1 MTAEIELAQPRNAGL
16 PAKLEYARFLA
27 TSGLLPAQ
35 YRDRPGNV
43 LYAVEFGEML
53 GIRPMAAITGVHV
66 IEGKP
71 SASAA
76 LISAL
81 VRRAGHRL
89 RVTGNDEK
97 AIAEIIRSDDPD
109 FVYRSEWTIARARQA
124 ELTGKG
130 TWKKYPA
137 AMLKARAITE
147 VARDACEEALMGMHY
162 TPEELGAD
170 VDAEGMPVQ
179 VDADWASRP
188 ATAEE
193 RGQHPEPAA
202 DADTDWDGDLQRLVE
217 ASDVEGLRDMWR
229 QARKVRP
236 GDIELHERIAAAAR
250 NAAPPKDQPADEPV
264 DADVVDEP
272 PADDDGTEGRARR
285 RMHALFTKSAV
296 TREERLTIVELFIER
311 PVESTNDLTASEVD
325 TVVGRL
331 AAAEHKKGGLK
342 AAAEVWLQDYAQ
354 AAEEQVDVP
363 EPGQRRTE
371 AGGQVMEWTGTA
383 WRHVT
388 RAELDREAMAA
399 GATS

>member
-1 MTAEIELAQPRNAGL
+1 VTAEIELAQPRNAGL
-16 PAKLEYARFLA
+16 PAKLEYARFLS

-97 AIAEIIRSDDPD
+97 AVAEIIRSDDPE
-109 FVYRSEWTIARARQA
+109 FVYRAEWNLDRARTA
-124 ELTGKG
+124 ELLGKG
-130 TWKKYPA
+130 NWKKYPA

-170 VDAEGMPVQ
+170 VDAEGVPTQ

-193 RGQHPEPAA
+193 RGQQQPDQPAA
-202 DADTDWDGDLQRLVE
+202 DAADWDGDLQRLV
-217 ASDVEGLRDMWR
+217 AAGDVEALRDMWR

-250 NAAPPKDQPADEPV
+250 NATPAKDRPATEDVV

-272 PADDDGTEGRARR
+272 PAEDDGAEGRARR
-285 RMHALFTKSAV
+285 RMHALFTKADV

-311 PVESTNDLTASEVD
+311 AVASTNDLTAAEVD

-354 AAEEQVDVP
+354 AIEQETDAPAE
-363 EPGQRRTE
+363 
-371 AGGQVMEWTGTA
+371 
-383 WRHVT
+383 
-388 RAELDREAMAA
+388 
-399 GATS
+399 ATS

>member
-1 MTAEIELAQPRNAGL
+1 MTTEIELAQPRNAGL

-35 YRDRPGNV
+35 YREKPGNV

-53 GIRPMAAITGVHV
+53 GIRPMAAITGVHI

-89 RVTGNDEK
+89 RVSGNDEK
-97 AIAEIIRSDDPD
+97 AVAEIIRSDDPD

-170 VDAEGMPVQ
+170 VDAEGAPLQ
-179 VDADWASRP
+179 TATDWASQP

-193 RGQHPEPAA
+193 RGQQTTEQHV
-202 DADTDWDGDLQRLVE
+202 DDTDWDNDLQRLV
-217 ASDVEGLRDMWR
+217 AAADVEALRDMWR
-229 QARKVRP
+229 HARKARP

-250 NAAPPKDQPADEPV
+250 AATPPKDQSPTADEPV
-264 DADVVDEP
+264 EADIVDEP
-272 PADDDGTEGRARR
+272 AADDDGSEGRARR
-285 RMHALFTKSAV
+285 RMHALFNKADV
-296 TREERLTIVELFIER
+296 TRDERLTIVELFIGT
-311 PVESTNDLTASEVD
+311 PVGSTSDLTAAEVD

-331 AAAEHKKGGLK
+331 AAVEHRKGGLK

-354 AAEEQVDVP
+354 AIEHESDPA
-363 EPGQRRTE
+363 TE
-371 AGGQVMEWTGTA
+371 A
-383 WRHVT
+383 
-388 RAELDREAMAA
+388 
-399 GATS
+399 TS

>member
-1 MTAEIELAQPRNAGL
+1 VTAEIELAQPRNAGL

-35 YRDRPGNV
+35 YREKPGNV

-89 RVTGNDEK
+89 RVSGNDEK
-97 AIAEIIRSDDPD
+97 AVAEIIRSDDPD

-124 ELTGKG
+124 ELIGKG

-162 TPEELGAD
+162 TPEELGAE
-170 VDAEGMPVQ
+170 VDAEGVPTQ
-179 VDADWASRP
+179 TADDWASRP
-188 ATAEE
+188 ATPQE
-193 RGQHPEPAA
+193 RGEQPAGTSA
-202 DADTDWDGDLQRLVE
+202 VDDLDWAAELEKLTAGR
-217 ASDVEGLRDMWR
+217 DVEGLRALWRLSRKARPNDM
-229 QARKVRP
+229 
-236 GDIELHERIAAAAR
+236 ELHERIAKAAR
-250 NAAPPKDQPADEPV
+250 DVAPPKDQPTADEPV
-264 DADVVDEP
+264 DADVVDEQP
-272 PADDDGTEGRARR
+272 PDDDGTEGRARR
-285 RMHALFTKSAV
+285 RMHALFTKSDV

-311 PVESTNDLTASEVD
+311 PVGSTNDLTAAEVD

-354 AAEEQVDVP
+354 AIEQETDEPAEAP
-363 EPGQRRTE
+363 
-371 AGGQVMEWTGTA
+371 
-383 WRHVT
+383 
-388 RAELDREAMAA
+388 
-399 GATS
+399 S